1 MVSDLRD
8 WIKTLETN
16 NLLNRVSRNTD
27 VRDCPKLIYENY
39 NQATLFERI
48 EDYDFPLIANSFSSR
63 QMMSLCLGTDT
74 KDILS
79 EYRSRISKP
88 IPPIFDESGSR
99 RCQEVS
105 IASNESEVDLTKL
118 PILLQH
124 EKDGAPYVSAGV
136 LVAKDPETSEY
147 NIGIYRLMFRQKNEL
162 GINITAPHKLRW
174 FYQKAFERGK
184 SLEVAVCL
192 GLHALDCLA
201 AVTSCPEGYDELSVW
216 GGLQKQ
222 PIKMVKCKTLDLS
235 VPAHSEIILESKMDP
250 IGWSE
255 PEGMYGE
262 FPGTYSGMRKNPVLK
277 VQAITSRQNPIY
289 QSATHGTD
297 RLANTDFFVLIPQ
310 IELSIQTVLENAGI
324 EVKQVR
330 IIPESA
336 GMMCYASIH
345 PRAKGDSR
353 SAVYLVLSG
362 SRQNFPK
369 YCIIVDSDIDVFDDG
384 AVMWALSTRSQ
395 PEEDTIILD
404 GIRIPSS
411 SDPSLTGSPP
421 FTMSKLGIDATTP
434 FGADKER
441 FMHSRPP
448 VFAPHVHS
456 DKSGTPD
463 SGLVSGIEKKILT
476 KGPMFF
482 YDVVKL
488 FPDESFRQILLAWSE
503 LRENDRIEQGMDGR
517 YAIRNREPS
526 LSK

>member
-1 MVSDLRD
+1 
-8 WIKTLETN
+8 
-16 NLLNRVSRNTD
+16 
-27 VRDCPKLIYENY
+27 
-39 NQATLFERI
+39 
-48 EDYDFPLIANSFSSR
+48 
-63 QMMSLCLGTDT
+63 
-74 KDILS
+74 
-79 EYRSRISKP
+79 
-88 IPPIFDESGSR
+88 
-99 RCQEVS
+99 
-105 IASNESEVDLTKL
+105 
-118 PILLQH
+118 
-124 EKDGAPYVSAGV
+124 
-136 LVAKDPETSEY
+136 
-147 NIGIYRLMFRQKNEL
+147 
-162 GINITAPHKLRW
+162 
-174 FYQKAFERGK
+174 
-184 SLEVAVCL
+184 
-192 GLHALDCLA
+192 
-201 AVTSCPEGYDELSVW
+201 
-216 GGLQKQ
+216 
-222 PIKMVKCKTLDLS
+222 
-235 VPAHSEIILESKMDP
+235 MDP

-310 IELSIQTVLENAGI
+310 IELSIQRVLENAGI

-336 GMMCYASIH
+336 GMMCYTSIH